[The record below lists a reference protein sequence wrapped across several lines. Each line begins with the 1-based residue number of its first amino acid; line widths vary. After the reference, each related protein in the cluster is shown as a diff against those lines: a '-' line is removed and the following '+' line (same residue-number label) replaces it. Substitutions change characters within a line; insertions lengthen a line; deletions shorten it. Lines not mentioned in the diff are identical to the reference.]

1 MKEKMVISCF
11 DKITSVA
18 TTHPAP
24 AMDGYSVV
32 GHSTPPLISN
42 SIGYGAPSSPPM
54 SPRPPLKSEYTVVH
68 HFVEPPAKKPHKG
81 RRVPICHDT
90 APKRLH
96 CQNAKGC
103 IKSRKSIRCIIT
115 RYVVPTGYPYGRR
128 CQHLRCSET

>member
-1 MKEKMVISCF
+1 M
-11 DKITSVA
+11 A

-90 APKRLH
+90 MNTKRASLSKCQGLYQVEKEHSLH
-96 CQNAKGC
+96 YYE
-103 IKSRKSIRCIIT
+103 IRSSN
-115 RYVVPTGYPYGRR
+115 RVSVWSPLPASQMR
-128 CQHLRCSET
+128 